1 MMSFTGSTMLK
12 YSLRVRG
19 KRSFKDDLVEG
30 ARDPGRVAVLE
41 DVSPESHPGR
51 PRFHQGLDHS
61 LVNEYSGGSSLSD
74 GPDDRL
80 RLLEASYGSH
90 RQTVVHRYAEH
101 LPVLSYPRKPHGLPK
116 DQLRSPLALLLL
128 LFFL

>member
-12 YSLRVRG
+12 DPLRVRG

-51 PRFHQGLDHS
+51 PRFHRPFCHLQ
-61 LVNEYSGGSSLSD
+61 
-74 GPDDRL
+74 
-80 RLLEASYGSH
+80 
-90 RQTVVHRYAEH
+90 H
-101 LPVLSYPRKPHGLPK
+101 LPVLVY
-116 DQLRSPLALLLL
+116 LRSHGSNDRNTACVVPPLVTNRYEPLQSLRVA
-128 LFFL
+128 